1 MQANEEGELADKA
14 LTLKEVR
21 ARQGELSKMRSL
33 LFYEQQKRRRINKIK
48 SKAYRRIRKR
58 QDRRK
63 ADAEGTELE
72 DDPEKQR
79 EMEER
84 EAEARMEERMTLRH
98 KNTSKW
104 ARSAL
109 KRGANL
115 DSHTRKQVQEQLRLG
130 QELRD
135 AMDRPGGGDA
145 EEEGSDGGDDD
156 SGSEDEDAGEG
167 EEDGASGGGRNRKAI
182 SEAKSLL
189 AGIEKDTAEAEDQ
202 EAGPALHQMKFMQ
215 KAAQKQRDRARAEA
229 EDLLAELEAGEDG
242 EEGLDFES
250 SDEEGG
256 EGGGDSSND
265 EGGRGGEGDK
275 GEEEG
280 EKGSA
285 NGAKAPRM
293 VEGSLETS
301 RLSQPKKRLRVD
313 GAITIDLD
321 GVENSVPGAVAEE
334 DQEDDDE
341 KEVEAEVGAHAIPA
355 ANPWLQQNSR
365 SGAGKA
371 ATASSGVVDVE
382 AAAARALGE
391 KGGAKGKQAKQ
402 GKGAA
407 KASGGGDDGDGWS
420 TPGPK
425 GKGGI
430 RKRKSGGGQGGEGK
444 GEGEGESKGG
454 DEDEA
459 HQVKKQRT
467 GRGGSHESSEP
478 SQEELVRRAFAVPD
492 ATEEF
497 NAEKEFEETG
507 GKPAKVNFES
517 VRVGSSWFKNNFA
530 EARDQ
535 NSCTNY
541 HPTPLPPVNPHL
553 TTTRIRMS
561 PPWPLRAGVVGQ
573 VWGPRR
579 PAYRV

>member
-63 ADAEGTELE
+63 ADAEGAELE

-79 EMEER
+79 EMEEK

-145 EEEGSDGGDDD
+145 EEEGSDGGDDA

-167 EEDGASGGGRNRKAI
+167 NCVGGGASDGGRNRKAI

-250 SDEEGG
+250 SDEEGDEG
-256 EGGGDSSND
+256 GDDSSSDEGGGGAR
-265 EGGRGGEGDK
+265 ETRERRRVRRGARMGR
-275 GEEEG
+275 
-280 EKGSA
+280 
-285 NGAKAPRM
+285 R
-293 VEGSLETS
+293 
-301 RLSQPKKRLRVD
+301 RLVWWRD
-313 GAITIDLD
+313 
-321 GVENSVPGAVAEE
+321 
-334 DQEDDDE
+334 
-341 KEVEAEVGAHAIPA
+341 
-355 ANPWLQQNSR
+355 R
-365 SGAGKA
+365 SK
-371 ATASSGVVDVE
+371 
-382 AAAARALGE
+382 
-391 KGGAKGKQAKQ
+391 
-402 GKGAA
+402 
-407 KASGGGDDGDGWS
+407 
-420 TPGPK
+420 
-425 GKGGI
+425 
-430 RKRKSGGGQGGEGK
+430 
-444 GEGEGESKGG
+444 
-454 DEDEA
+454 
-459 HQVKKQRT
+459 
-467 GRGGSHESSEP
+467 
-478 SQEELVRRAFAVPD
+478 RRAFR
-492 ATEEF
+492 
-497 NAEKEFEETG
+497 
-507 GKPAKVNFES
+507 S
-517 VRVGSSWFKNNFA
+517 
-530 EARDQ
+530 
-535 NSCTNY
+535 
-541 HPTPLPPVNPHL
+541 
-553 TTTRIRMS
+553 
-561 PPWPLRAGVVGQ
+561 LRSA
-573 VWGPRR
+573 
-579 PAYRV
+579 